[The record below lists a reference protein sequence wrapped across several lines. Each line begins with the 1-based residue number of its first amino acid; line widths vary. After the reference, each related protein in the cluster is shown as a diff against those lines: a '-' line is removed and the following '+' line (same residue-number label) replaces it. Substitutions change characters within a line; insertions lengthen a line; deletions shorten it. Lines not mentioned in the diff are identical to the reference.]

1 MSNTTKY
8 RKKKHKTPEERE
20 LDAQSAK
27 MFGKHASKEKRTV
40 LLIATLLACATPMLL
55 GARMW
60 HHIPEI
66 VPSGLIGSNGEDDSI
81 PRWMVAFGLPG
92 LMCLLNFLSHFQ
104 LLRFQK
110 RMSLP
115 PVHVR
120 LMGRWGF
127 PVLSV
132 IFCTGLIRQ
141 STGGQPL
148 PLGPVAH
155 NALGLLLML
164 LGSHML
170 DCPRDA
176 RVALRF
182 PSTKNSDRNWT
193 AVHKTAGLSW
203 LAAGL
208 VIIILSMI
216 SQTLSPLTAV
226 VTVIAIAIPVIFAFT
241 RPADSQ

>member
-1 MSNTTKY
+1 MSNN
-8 RKKKHKTPEERE
+8 RKKKAKKTPEQLEI
-20 LDAQSAK
+20 DAQSAK

-40 LLIATLLACATPMLL
+40 LLIATLLACAAPMLL
-55 GARMW
+55 GARLW
-60 HHIPEI
+60 NQIPEI

-81 PRWMVAFGLPG
+81 PRWMVAFGLSG

-104 LLRFQK
+104 LKRFQK
-110 RMSLP
+110 KMSLP

-127 PVLSV
+127 PILSV
-132 IFCTGLIRQ
+132 IFCTGMIRQ
-141 STGGQPL
+141 SVGGQPL
-148 PLGPVAH
+148 PLGAVAH

-164 LGSHML
+164 LGAHMYE
-170 DCPRDA
+170 CPRDA
-176 RVALRF
+176 RIALRL
-182 PSTKNSDRNWT
+182 PVVQSSDSSWN
-193 AVHKTAGLSW
+193 AVHKFAGLCW

-226 VTVIAIAIPVIFAFT
+226 LALGALVAPVIFAYT
-241 RPADSQ
+241 RPKDPTQ

>member
-1 MSNTTKY
+1 MSKY
-8 RKKKHKTPEERE
+8 HKKKAKKTPEQLEI
-20 LDAQSAK
+20 DAQSAK

-40 LLIATLLACATPMLL
+40 LLIATLLACAAPMLL
-55 GARMW
+55 GARLW
-60 HHIPEI
+60 NQIPEI

-81 PRWMVAFGLPG
+81 PRWMVAFGLSG

-104 LLRFQK
+104 LQRFQK

-115 PVHVR
+115 PVHIR

-127 PVLSV
+127 PILSV
-132 IFCTGLIRQ
+132 IFCTGMIRQ
-141 STGGQPL
+141 SVGGQPL
-148 PLGPVAH
+148 PLGAVAH

-164 LGSHML
+164 LGAHMYE
-170 DCPRDA
+170 CPRDA
-176 RVALRF
+176 RIALRL
-182 PSTKNSDRNWT
+182 PAVQRSDSSWN
-193 AVHKTAGLSW
+193 AVHKFAGLCW

-226 VTVIAIAIPVIFAFT
+226 LALGALVAPVIFAYT
-241 RPADSQ
+241 RPKDPTQ